1 MTALVTGAAG
11 FIGSTLV
18 RMLAEAGT
26 DVIGIDNLDPY
37 YDVEWK
43 RRNLRAVAGDRFRF
57 HQADLLTGP
66 LSDLLDGVDV
76 VYHLAGRPGVRGSW
90 GNEFRLYSSANIDAT
105 QRLLEAV
112 RDAPSRPRV
121 VYASS
126 SSVYG
131 DAETYPTHEL
141 LLPRPR
147 SPYGVT
153 KLAAEHLCRLYAA
166 NFDVHTISL
175 RFFTVYGPGQRPD
188 MAFTR
193 FLTAALEG
201 TEIPLY
207 GSGEQVRDFTYV
219 DDVVRA
225 VIRAG
230 RGDTPSGRVYNV
242 AGGGAHSVN
251 EVLGMVAELSG
262 SQLLIDRRPVSQG
275 DVMRTSADTAAITAA
290 LGWSPSVPLR
300 DGLTRQL
307 EWIAGSLL
315 EAKSGR

>member
-18 RMLAEAGT
+18 RMLTEAGT

-37 YDVEWK
+37 YDVAWK
-43 RRNLRAVAGDRFRF
+43 ERNLQAVAGDRFRF
-57 HQADLLTGP
+57 HRADLLTAP
-66 LSDLLDGVDV
+66 LPELLDEVDV

-90 GNEFRLYSSANIDAT
+90 GDEFRLYSSANIDAT
-105 QRLLEAV
+105 QHLLEAV

-166 NFDVHTISL
+166 NFDVHTLSL

-193 FLTAALEG
+193 FLSAALER
-201 TEIPLY
+201 TQIPLY

-230 RGDTPSGRVYNV
+230 RGDTPSGAVYNV

-251 EVLGMVAELSG
+251 EVLGMVSELCG
-262 SQLLIDRRPVSQG
+262 SELLIDRKPASQG
-275 DVMRTSADTAAITAA
+275 DVMRTSADTTAITAA
-290 LGWSPSVPLR
+290 LGWSPSVALR
-300 DGLTRQL
+300 DGLTRQF
-307 EWIAGSLL
+307 EWITGSLL
-315 EAKSGR
+315 EAKSPR